1 MKIKDLRALLDN
13 MDEVFYCLQDM
24 KEGKVSKGYI
34 TRFTKFQELE
44 VTEHNLKM
52 LKSLIAEADDTFD
65 RFSSVQKYHQDG
77 KK

>member
-1 MKIKDLRALLDN
+1 VKIKDLRALLDN
-13 MDEVFYCLQDM
+13 MDEVFYCLSDIDGM
-24 KEGKVSKGYI
+24 VSKGYI